1 MDEGL
6 ARVAT
11 ADSGEVSDLPVP
23 TRSRVIIGWLL
34 VVLLAAL
41 TTSLLG
47 ALDAGLGGVLGVITL
62 MLSYHLIVRRLILR
76 GNAVPKRVKVCYM
89 LASIALAVSAV
100 YASPARLVAFGKEG
114 VGSIDYQDRQQGSH
128 GTYLQCYVQDPDGNV
143 DQLPSGGACP
153 HPDGTPVTMVYTAD
167 GIGGPLLGTKSSY
180 TYAVVICV
188 VGELTGYFLMV
199 AAAVI
204 TGRWYAT

>member
-1 MDEGL
+1 M
-6 ARVAT
+6 AT
-11 ADSGEVSDLPVP
+11 TGSGKVSGLPVP
-23 TRSRVIIGWLL
+23 TRSRIIIGWLL
-34 VVLLAAL
+34 VLLLAVL

-47 ALDAGLGGVLGVITL
+47 AFDAGLGGVLGVIAL
-62 MLSYHLIVRRLILR
+62 ILSYHLVVRRLILR
-76 GNAVPKRVKVCYM
+76 RNAVPKRVKVCYT

-180 TYAVVICV
+180 TYAVVICA
-188 VGELTGYFLMV
+188 VGELTGYSLMV

-204 TGRWYAT
+204 TGRRFAT